1 MNAAAEVLLTWSPS
15 VKGKD
20 IDDHRGA
27 LKRLR
32 RSGKHAWILVDAL
45 ADRTRFQLCFRDH
58 TFSQAD
64 PPEAIQE
71 QLRQCSSPSQAF
83 NRVYLLAQDNAE
95 VPCYDITDYVPR
107 CLAGD
112 LSVADRLKGRT
123 IFLLRQ
129 TEVQTEDLLTEDGVR
144 AHAGRVLQP
153 YIREFADYLG
163 STVIGFCCNLPT
175 VLSPLRCEPLSIP
188 WSEELIDRSSE
199 RIASAIVL
207 TEKTIAPLIQSLDL
221 SAQPISPEEFLRY
234 LPLIFHETY
243 DSAAV
248 RSRFWEQL
256 TQQFAEVC
264 IGGLKKF
271 CRESNLQ
278 LAINIPAKAR
288 ALEVDVG
295 ELLNRAERP
304 IFSVN
309 EIEQPQ
315 RFLIAK
321 WIASVPNPECSGQI
335 SIYGRDANASFR
347 SDQLA
352 YDSVLGFNSW
362 IVPERVST
370 VPSKTLVNLNRF
382 LSIGVPR
389 RPILTVSPIHSLWTK
404 PDGKEWNRL
413 KKEWSWLCQTLWEL
427 GYDFDIASETE
438 LIAASVD
445 SRSLRLKEA
454 AYPLILLPTSL
465 SLQEGT
471 VNLLTQFVKARG
483 KLIALAPVPYLL
495 NGRIG
500 VDPYPL
506 ERLLYR
512 WRTSIVAGETSR
524 EKRDGLKNLLKKW
537 IKPAVRV
544 YRKPDNSQ
552 TNCIAIQHR
561 QSKDFNLFYLFNR
574 EETAVEVLVEIQW
587 EAALLEE
594 WNTATGEQQRLDYWH
609 ADGKTYTTLS
619 FERQQGRLIADRH
632 NPIAQTANH
641 RQE

>member
-15 VKGKD
+15 VKRKD
-20 IDDHRGA
+20 IDNHRGA

-45 ADRTRFQLCFRDH
+45 ADRTRFQLNFRDH

-64 PPEAIQE
+64 PPEAIQS
-71 QLRQCSSPSQAF
+71 QLRQYSSPSQAF
-83 NRVYLLAQDNAE
+83 NRAYLLAQDNAE

-129 TEVQTEDLLTEDGVR
+129 TEGQTEDLLTQDGVR

-188 WSEELIDRSSE
+188 WSVELIDSSE
-199 RIASAIVL
+199 
-207 TEKTIAPLIQSLDL
+207 TIP
-221 SAQPISPEEFLRY
+221 PEEFLQY

-256 TQQFAEVC
+256 TQQFAEVG
-264 IGGLKKF
+264 IGGLKKI

-295 ELLNRAERP
+295 ELLKHADRP

-309 EIEQPQ
+309 EMDQPQ

-335 SIYGRDANASFR
+335 SIYGRDGNASFR

-370 VPSKTLVNLNRF
+370 VPSKTLANLNRF

-471 VNLLTQFVKARG
+471 VKLLTQFVKARG

-524 EKRDGLKNLLKKW
+524 EKRDGLKNLLQKR

-544 YRKPDNSQ
+544 YRKPDNSP

-561 QSKDFNLFYLFNR
+561 QSEDSNLFYLFNR
-574 EETAVEVLVEIQW
+574 EETAVEALVEIQW
-587 EAALLEE
+587 EAAQLEE
-594 WNTATGEQQRLDYWH
+594 WNTPTGEQQRLDYWH

-619 FERQQGRLIADRH
+619 FERQQGRLIADRQ
-632 NPIAQTANH
+632 NPIA
-641 RQE
+641 

>member
-1 MNAAAEVLLTWSPS
+1 MNAAGEVLLTWSPS

-20 IDDHRGA
+20 IDNHRGA

-45 ADRTRFQLCFRDH
+45 ADRTRFQLNFRDH

-64 PPEAIQE
+64 PPEAIQS
-71 QLRQCSSPSQAF
+71 QLRQYSSPSQAF
-83 NRVYLLAQDNAE
+83 NRAYLLAQDNAE

-129 TEVQTEDLLTEDGVR
+129 TEVRTEDLLTEDGVR
-144 AHAGRVLQP
+144 THAGRVLQP

-188 WSEELIDRSSE
+188 WSVELIDSSE
-199 RIASAIVL
+199 
-207 TEKTIAPLIQSLDL
+207 TIP
-221 SAQPISPEEFLRY
+221 PEEFLQY

-256 TQQFAEVC
+256 TQQFAEVG

-271 CRESNLQ
+271 CRELNLQ

-295 ELLNRAERP
+295 ELLNHADRP

-335 SIYGRDANASFR
+335 CIYGRDATESFR

-370 VPSKTLVNLNRF
+370 VPSKTLANLNRF

-454 AYPLILLPTSL
+454 AYPLILLPTCL

-471 VNLLTQFVKARG
+471 VKLLTQFVKARG

-524 EKRDGLKNLLKKW
+524 EKRDGLKNLLQKW
-537 IKPAVRV
+537 VTPAVRV

-574 EETAVEVLVEIQW
+574 EETAVEILVEIQW
-587 EAALLEE
+587 EAAMLEE
-594 WNTATGEQQRLDYWH
+594 WDTATGEQQRLDYWH

-619 FERQQGRLIADRH
+619 FERQQGRLIADRKDQ
-632 NPIAQTANH
+632 NKF
-641 RQE
+641 

>member
-1 MNAAAEVLLTWSPS
+1 MNAAGEVLLTWSPS

-20 IDDHRGA
+20 IHDHRGA

-32 RSGKHAWILVDAL
+32 RSGKHAWILVNAL
-45 ADRTRFQLCFRDH
+45 ADRTRFQLTFRDH

-64 PPEAIQE
+64 PPEAIQS
-71 QLRQCSSPSQAF
+71 QLRQCFSPTQAF

-95 VPCYDITDYVPR
+95 VPCYDITNHISQ

-123 IFLLRQ
+123 IFLLSQ

-153 YIREFADYLG
+153 YIREYADYLG

-188 WSEELIDRSSE
+188 WSVELIGSSE
-199 RIASAIVL
+199 TV
-207 TEKTIAPLIQSLDL
+207 
-221 SAQPISPEEFLRY
+221 SPEEFLRY

-248 RSRFWEQL
+248 RSRFWEKF
-256 TQQFAEVC
+256 TQRFAEVC

-288 ALEVDVG
+288 ALEADVG
-295 ELLNRAERP
+295 ELLNHADRP
-304 IFSVN
+304 ILSPKQTD
-309 EIEQPQ
+309 QPY
-315 RFLIAK
+315 RFLITK
-321 WIASVPNPECSGQI
+321 CVASMPHPECSGHI
-335 SIYGRDANASFR
+335 SVCERDATESFR
-347 SDQLA
+347 SVQLA

-362 IVPERVST
+362 IST
-370 VPSKTLVNLNRF
+370 AHASTAPSSTAEHLNRF

-389 RPILTVSPIHSLWTK
+389 RSILTISPIHSLWTK
-404 PDGKEWNRL
+404 PDGKTWDWI

-427 GYDFDIASETE
+427 GYDFDVASETE

-445 SRSLRLKEA
+445 KRSLHLKEA

-471 VNLLTQFVKARG
+471 VKLLTQFVKARG
-483 KLIALAPVPYLL
+483 KLIALTPVPYLL

-506 ERLLYR
+506 ERLLYQ

-524 EKRDGLKNLLKKW
+524 EKRDGLKHLLQKW
-537 IKPAVRV
+537 VKPAIRV
-544 YRKPDNSQ
+544 YRKPDNSL

-561 QSKDFNLFYLFNR
+561 QSEEFNLFYFFNR
-574 EETAVEVLVEIQW
+574 EETAAEVLVEIQW

-594 WNTATGEQQRLDYWH
+594 WDTATGEQGRIDCWH

-619 FERQQGRLIADRH
+619 FDRQQGRLIVDRKD
-632 NPIAQTANH
+632 
-641 RQE
+641 

>member
-1 MNAAAEVLLTWSPS
+1 M
-15 VKGKD
+15 
-20 IDDHRGA
+20 
-27 LKRLR
+27 
-32 RSGKHAWILVDAL
+32 
-45 ADRTRFQLCFRDH
+45 
-58 TFSQAD
+58 
-64 PPEAIQE
+64 
-71 QLRQCSSPSQAF
+71 
-83 NRVYLLAQDNAE
+83 
-95 VPCYDITDYVPR
+95 
-107 CLAGD
+107 
-112 LSVADRLKGRT
+112 
-123 IFLLRQ
+123 
-129 TEVQTEDLLTEDGVR
+129 
-144 AHAGRVLQP
+144 
-153 YIREFADYLG
+153 
-163 STVIGFCCNLPT
+163 
-175 VLSPLRCEPLSIP
+175 
-188 WSEELIDRSSE
+188 
-199 RIASAIVL
+199 
-207 TEKTIAPLIQSLDL
+207 
-221 SAQPISPEEFLRY
+221 
-234 LPLIFHETY
+234 
-243 DSAAV
+243 
-248 RSRFWEQL
+248 
-256 TQQFAEVC
+256 
-264 IGGLKKF
+264 
-271 CRESNLQ
+271 
-278 LAINIPAKAR
+278 
-288 ALEVDVG
+288 DVG
-295 ELLNRAERP
+295 ELLNHADRP

-335 SIYGRDANASFR
+335 SIYGRDGNASFR

-370 VPSKTLVNLNRF
+370 VPSKTLANLNRF

-524 EKRDGLKNLLKKW
+524 EKRDGLKNLLQKW

-544 YRKPDNSQ
+544 YRKPDNSP

-561 QSKDFNLFYLFNR
+561 QSEDFNLFYLFNR
-574 EETAVEVLVEIQW
+574 EETAVEALVEIQW
-587 EAALLEE
+587 EAAQLEE
-594 WNTATGEQQRLDYWH
+594 WNTPTGEQQRLDYWH

-619 FERQQGRLIADRH
+619 FERQQGRLIADRQ
-632 NPIAQTANH
+632 NPIA
-641 RQE
+641 